1 VKANYCASNLFQ
13 HLNRIC
19 GGDIYFTTPQMSSL
33 RCYFKT
39 CYFGEGA
46 QNAARKE
53 EEKETSA
60 VKVTS
65 GKGRRVGENSKKE
78 SFLFR

>member
-1 VKANYCASNLFQ
+1 V
-13 HLNRIC
+13 
-19 GGDIYFTTPQMSSL
+19 
-33 RCYFKT
+33 
-39 CYFGEGA
+39 
-46 QNAARKE
+46 ARKE
-53 EEKETSA
+53 EEQETSA